1 MGVPS
6 EPCTVR
12 SRPMRNPAILLAV
25 VLTACGAPEYRSPPV
40 PVPAQFREPADT
52 GGAAA
57 SPNAVPSAFPPSVDS
72 GPAAA
77 ARAAAE
83 AGRVEWGKTHHP
95 PLAAH
100 DAGQPCNR

>member
-1 MGVPS
+1 MVIKLFNQPGGKAAADVPCGPHPSHFPMGVPS

-12 SRPMRNPAILLAV
+12 SRLMRNPAVLLAV

-52 GGAAA
+52 GGTAA
-57 SPNAVPSAFPPSVDS
+57 SPNAVPSAFPPPTDS

-77 ARAAAE
+77 AR
-83 AGRVEWGKTHHP
+83 
-95 PLAAH
+95 
-100 DAGQPCNR
+100 